1 MTARRGGQRV
11 AAAVVL
17 ASLMVA
23 TMLVG
28 VCAPAGAVVEAQR
41 SLTGFDGLSAEQD
54 GSGVVVAV
62 VDTGVDLDHPAF
74 AGRLA
79 PGWDVVDSDDRPDD
93 PHGHGTHVAGVVT
106 GFSGAGGG
114 GLAPGATIMPV
125 RVLDTDG
132 YGSLADIAAG
142 IEWAADHGATVIN
155 LSFGDTGRLDRI
167 RKSGPVAAA
176 IRKVSDRAV
185 VVVAAGNDSQFE
197 QIFRASV
204 PALVVVAVDDAA
216 GPAEFTNV
224 GDPRAIAAPGVE
236 VLSTAPVDPST
247 LFPGGTSG
255 VAPLS
260 GTSMAAPFV
269 SAAAAVLLQAGAPP
283 ATVAELLRAT
293 AQPNGDPRTGA
304 GVLDAAAAVAAVPVS
319 ADAGSTPSPL
329 PTDSSAAPT
338 VPVPTDPSSTPSP
351 GLADGSLAPLV
362 DSEQDPDNR
371 GLSATTMTLL
381 AIGLLALLTVLA
393 AVYAARRR

>member
-1 MTARRGGQRV
+1 MTARRGAERV
-11 AAAVVL
+11 GAAVVL
-17 ASLMVA
+17 SLLMV
-23 TMLVG
+23 
-28 VCAPAGAVVEAQR
+28 GAVLVTVGSPAAAVADVQR
-41 SLTGFDGLSAEQD
+41 SLAGFDGLSAEQD

-74 AGRLA
+74 AGRLV

-93 PHGHGTHVAGVVT
+93 PHGHGTHVAGVVA
-106 GFSGAGGG
+106 GFSGAGGS
-114 GLAPGATIMPV
+114 GLAPGARIMPV
-125 RVLDTDG
+125 RVLDADG
-132 YGSLADIAAG
+132 YGSLADIGAG

-204 PALVVVAVDDAA
+204 PALVVVAVDDA
-216 GPAEFTNV
+216 GRPAEFTNV

-236 VLSTAPVDPST
+236 VLSTVPVDPST
-247 LFPGGTSG
+247 LFPDGTSG
-255 VAPLS
+255 AAALS

-283 ATVAELLRAT
+283 ATVAELLRDT
-293 AQPNGDPRTGA
+293 AQPNGDARTGA
-304 GVLDAAAAVAAVPVS
+304 GVLDAAAAVAAVPAS
-319 ADAGSTPSPL
+319 PGTPATPSPS
-329 PTDSSAAPT
+329 PADSPAAPT
-338 VPVPTDPSSTPSP
+338 VPAPADTSAEPSPSSTDGPLASP
-351 GLADGSLAPLV
+351 DASG
-362 DSEQDPDNR
+362 EDPDNR
-371 GLSATTMTLL
+371 GLSATTMALL
-381 AIGLLALLTVLA
+381 AVGLLALVTVLA